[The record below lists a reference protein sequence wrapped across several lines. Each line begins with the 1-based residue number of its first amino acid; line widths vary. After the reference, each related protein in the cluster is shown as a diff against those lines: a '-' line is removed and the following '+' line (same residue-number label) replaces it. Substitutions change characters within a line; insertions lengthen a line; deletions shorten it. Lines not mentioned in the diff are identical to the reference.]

1 MRDSSKVRLSEAAN
15 CLNYNLRRTSRL
27 VNRYYEQAL
36 KPAGL
41 RAGQFNLLVPVGL
54 RGALSITQLA
64 EILGMERSALARN
77 LKPLERKRWVTLT
90 VGADRRTRLVRLTR
104 EGRWLL
110 RTAYPFWE
118 QAQRELA
125 SALTGSVLR
134 ALLKGLRAASN
145 AARTED

>member
-1 MRDSSKVRLSEAAN
+1 MRDSSKALLSAAVT
-15 CLNYNLRRTSRL
+15 CLNFNLRRTSRL

-41 RAGQFNLLVPVGL
+41 RAGQFNLMVPVGL

-64 EILGMERSALARN
+64 ELLGMERSALARN
-77 LKPLERKRWVTLT
+77 LKPLERKRWVTVT

-104 EGRWLL
+104 QGESRL

-118 QAQRELA
+118 EAQRELTA
-125 SALTGSVLR
+125 ALAGPVMR
-134 ALLKGLRAASN
+134 GLLDGLRAASD

>member
-1 MRDSSKVRLSEAAN
+1 MRDSSRVRLSEAAT

-41 RAGQFNLLVPVGL
+41 RAGQFNLMVPLGL

-64 EILGMERSALARN
+64 ELLGMERSALARN
-77 LKPLERKRWVTLT
+77 LRPLERKRWVTVT

-104 EGRWLL
+104 EGRWSL

-118 QAQRELA
+118 QAQRELT
-125 SALTGSVLR
+125 SALAGSVLR
-134 ALLKGLRAASN
+134 GLLKGLRAASN